1 MCTRLRHRYTLSPNH
16 FPFFF
21 RFFFLPSLS
30 LSPTLSTFFTIMGS
44 PSINEIQKPDPNAN
58 SPIDSNINNLL
69 VKSIALHLKLL
80 LRDSN
85 VKFSKIAFL
94 QLIDLI
100 KFQLNDLIKNLNR
113 IMLLQRRLLVSND
126 DLNIWL
132 NGYNIHPYD
141 LYKNIQ
147 LNNFLKDERL
157 NSGYGNIN
165 SNTTNIVDFILHPPS
180 HSTVPESTSTNID
193 NLLRDQILINKHLN
207 LNNLI
212 PNDTDTTSTS
222 TSNKD
227 ANNTFTNP
235 IFNCNINLPEL
246 PPDHTYKFTPQFTN
260 FVTDERII
268 KKNLFN
274 ESKIGELTLLH
285 YLTSIKNYQNDL
297 DYYSL
302 NEDTTPTIV
311 NDSNDNSKEKEEEE
325 EEEKQQQQHEQ
336 IDDEM
341 LALFGSVQSNTKSYI
356 NHDFNFYYNRKS
368 FDIAKYSQIRINLEK
383 KRVENFELNS
393 IMNTKNPI
401 FNLIHELKQHDISSN
416 TSKDDQLSE
425 NDSLNEFRIKTSF
438 DNKKINGILEDDL
451 NKFIMS
457 QRSLRAKKKIVMKK
471 AIKERD
477 KRISQ
482 IREHII
488 ERERK
493 ENELKTLA
501 LLKNQQLANSKVLEK
516 VKSVTPDLKIP
527 NVHLKSSIIPTE
539 ILVGG
544 SATNA
549 NGDEDDDEL
558 GLFGGLESS
567 DDNDE
572 SIPNTH
578 GTNTTNTIINE
589 KTLNTS
595 NTQND
600 QITNNSLPDPTSDST
615 PTINHDKEI
624 NKNHTTTASSGSIS
638 IEHTLTE
645 PPELIKSPT
654 ETDLNNK
661 ETSKVNE

>member
-1 MCTRLRHRYTLSPNH
+1 MD
-16 FPFFF
+16 
-21 RFFFLPSLS
+21 
-30 LSPTLSTFFTIMGS
+30 S
-44 PSINEIQKPDPNAN
+44 PSINEIQKPDPNAD

-80 LRDSN
+80 LKDSN

-157 NSGYGNIN
+157 NSNYGNIN

-180 HSTVPESTSTNID
+180 HSIAPESTSTNID

-235 IFNCNINLPEL
+235 IFDCNINLPEL

-274 ESKIGELTLLH
+274 ESKIGEQTLLH

-302 NEDTTPTIV
+302 NEDTTPTV
-311 NDSNDNSKEKEEEE
+311 VDDSNDNNKGKEEEGKEEEKEEG
-325 EEEKQQQQHEQ
+325 KQQQQQQQEQ

-341 LALFGSVQSNTKSYI
+341 LALFGSIQSNTKSYI

-368 FDIAKYSQIRINLEK
+368 FDIVKYSQIRINLEK

-401 FNLIHELKQHDISSN
+401 FNLIHRLKQHDISSN
-416 TSKDDQLSE
+416 TSKNDQLSE
-425 NDSLNEFRIKTSF
+425 NDSSNEFRIKTSF

-451 NKFIMS
+451 NKFIVS

-477 KRISQ
+477 KRINQ
-482 IREHII
+482 IREQII
-488 ERERK
+488 EKERK

-527 NVHLKSSIIPTE
+527 NINLKSSILPTE

-544 SATNA
+544 SATNT
-549 NGDEDDDEL
+549 NGDGDDDEL

-572 SIPNTH
+572 SIPNPALLTTNTNTRD
-578 GTNTTNTIINE
+578 TNTTNTIINE
-589 KTLNTS
+589 KALNAS

-615 PTINHDKEI
+615 PTIDHDKEI
-624 NKNHTTTASSGSIS
+624 NKNHTTTVSSGSIS

-661 ETSKVNE
+661 ATSKVNE